1 MSKNVGTIYYEIDA
15 DTGKLL
21 NARSEADQS
30 FDSID
35 RGARQADRGVRTL
48 NTGLK
53 MLAKTMMLIMASQ
66 AVKEFINMAETAA
79 QLRVKIER
87 LTGSASDAARVMD
100 SLKRISNETGAGL
113 SDTVSLW
120 EGLAIS
126 LKNTSATEG
135 QILNITST
143 LQKMGIVG
151 GASAEA
157 MGNSMRQFRQAIDGG
172 ILRGEEFNGI
182 LENTPTIIQGMA
194 RSMGL
199 SMGQFRAAMLD
210 GKITA
215 EDMINSIQDLSDE
228 VNKDFANTPRTTA
241 QALNEL
247 KNEFITLA
255 EEINNTLGITD
266 HLITVIGLAKDG
278 VKIFGDGV
286 DFAKT
291 CVIALRDAGSEFID
305 MFDDVGRKA
314 LEVAEDVL
322 RLATPIM
329 AVINAYKEM
338 KGLLD
343 KNSVKKDPLKFLG
356 NGVVGKAFMLN
367 EDMKA
372 VLAGAEDPNKG
383 KPDNGKITGFEPPVE
398 KDKGGKGKGK
408 GKKGGSR
415 MSAEDRLAEQG
426 KNYALSYV
434 KDVGAMERYNQ
445 ELKAIDAAFAKGSI
459 SYITYTEARKKS
471 MQNFHDTIKQLKEE
485 EQREGWNKLVSDEDR
500 RLGEV
505 DPIQQIQNEWTI
517 RKAMLT
523 DLGASQE
530 AIRQQELAHEQQLL
544 DLQWQRWAAQSETNR
559 LVGDMVNSLGD
570 GATNALTGLIN
581 GTQSLREAFAN
592 VGTTIINQVCGA
604 IVQMGTDWVKQQ
616 ILAAATAKST
626 QAAATADAVASAG
639 AITAAATPAAA
650 AMNTATMGGAA
661 SVGMTALSAIMSFAS
676 SLFGGKRYNGGSVMG
691 GKMYRVGEGGKPE
704 LFQSGGKN
712 YMIPGDGGRVV
723 SNRAAFGGGG
733 DINMPVS
740 IQIYPQNGWSEQ
752 DTRKLEADM
761 KRIALGVIREQA
773 TRPAGIIQPRK

>member
-21 NARSEADQS
+21 AARSEADQS

-87 LTGSASDAARVMD
+87 LAGSSSDAARVMD
-100 SLKRISNETGAGL
+100 GLKRISNETGAGL
-113 SDTVSLW
+113 KDTVSLW

-215 EDMINSIQDLSDE
+215 EDMINAIQDLSDE
-228 VNKDFANTPRTTA
+228 VNKDFAKTPRTTA

-291 CVIALRDAGSEFID
+291 CVIALKDAGSEFID

-383 KPDNGKITGFEPPVE
+383 KPNNGKITGFEPPVE
-398 KDKGGKGKGK
+398 KDKGGNGKGK

-517 RKAMLT
+517 RKQMLI
-523 DLGASQE
+523 DLGATE
-530 AIRQQELAHEQQLL
+530 ATLRQQELAHQQQLL
-544 DLQWQRWAAQSETNR
+544 ELQWQRWQAQSMTNQ
-559 LVGDMVNSLGD
+559 LVGDMVTTLGE
-570 GATNALTGLIN
+570 GATNALTGLLN
-581 GTQSLREAFAN
+581 GTQSLKEAFAN
-592 VGTTIINQVCGA
+592 IGTTILNSVVGA
-604 IVQMGTDWVKQQ
+604 IVDMGVQWVKQQ
-616 ILAAATAKST
+616 ILGAAMAKAALSAQTAATVGSMAAIGSAAA
-626 QAAATADAVASAG
+626 
-639 AITAAATPAAA
+639 PAAA
-650 AMNTATMGGAA
+650 AVNIATMGGASTA
-661 SVGMTALSAIMSFAS
+661 AMTGMTAAKGLAMGLFA
-676 SLFGGKRYNGGSVMG
+676 GGRYNGGSVLG
-691 GKMYRVGEGGKPE
+691 GNMYRVGEHGKPE
-704 LFQSGGKN
+704 LFQQGSHQ
-712 YMIPGDGGRVV
+712 YMIPGDNGRVI
-723 SNRAAFGGGG
+723 SNRNAFGGGG
-733 DINMPVS
+733 DINMPVN
-740 IQIYPQNGWSEQ
+740 INVYPQNGWSEQ